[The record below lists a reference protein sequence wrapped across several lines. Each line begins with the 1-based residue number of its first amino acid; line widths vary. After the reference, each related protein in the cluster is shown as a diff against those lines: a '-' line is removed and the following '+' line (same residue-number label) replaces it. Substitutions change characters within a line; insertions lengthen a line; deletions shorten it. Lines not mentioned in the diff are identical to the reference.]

1 MTAGI
6 LIARAALDAVLTA
19 GEQALPV
26 ETGGIL
32 LGFRAPGVIV
42 ITRALVVP
50 DPRSSRHSYLLR
62 GRRAQTLMAAARTDA
77 PAVVGYVGEW
87 HTHPADA
94 PPSRTDQ
101 RALGTAARLATGPVA
116 LVVPAY
122 PATGP
127 ARLHGLVAV
136 RQPWPVPAI
145 SPVDLARVDVQPTED
160 TPDSLEAEAATLLTH
175 PEGPR

>member
-1 MTAGI
+1 VTAGI
-6 LIARAALDAVLTA
+6 LIARAALDATLTA

-62 GRRAQTLMAAARTDA
+62 GRRAQALMAAARTDA

-101 RALGTAARLATGPVA
+101 RALGAAARLAAGAVA
-116 LVVPAY
+116 QLVPAFS
-122 PATGP
+122 PAGA
-127 ARLHGLVAV
+127 ARLYGLLAE
-136 RQPWPVPAI
+136 RHPWPVPVI
-145 SPVDLARVDVQPTED
+145 SPVDIVPVAITVADDP
-160 TPDSLEAEAATLLTH
+160 PDSLEAEAAALTERNL
-175 PEGPR
+175 P